1 MKLLLVAV
9 VAVVAVVA
17 KASAQGPDMNFDK
30 NRDGIV
36 DKDEALAIFDGG
48 DKCYKAM
55 LKKADANSDNKLT
68 TAELGAQMGSGGP
81 PKECKPRG
89 GGDGGV
95 DEPAPENNPG
105 GGASSMKAALSLLSL
120 LAVAASLA

>member
-36 DKDEALAIFDGG
+36 DKDEALAILKGG
-48 DKCYKAM
+48 DKCWNAM
-55 LKKADANSDNKLT
+55 LKKADANNDNKIS
-68 TAELGAQMGSGGP
+68 TAELAAQMGSGP
-81 PKECKPRG
+81 PKECSIGG

-120 LAVAASLA
+120 LAMAASLF